1 MATIKKKF
9 VILGDG
15 LCGKTCLLIV
25 FTKDQFPESCLQ
37 PPSLEKY
44 VTVIEVDGKQIELTL
59 QDTPGQEDYDRQR
72 PLYYPDTDVVL
83 LCFSIESH
91 STLENVQEKWA
102 PEVKHF
108 CPYVPIVLVGIKKDT
123 RNDPNILQKLHEMK
137 RKPVTSQEGQSM
149 AEKIH
154 AFAYMECSAKTKEG
168 VEEVFETATRAALQV
183 KKGKKEKKCLLV

>member
-1 MATIKKKF
+1 MLNF
-9 VILGDG
+9 EL
-15 LCGKTCLLIV
+15 
-25 FTKDQFPESCLQ
+25 
-37 PPSLEKY
+37 
-44 VTVIEVDGKQIELTL
+44 QIELTL

-183 KKGKKEKKCLLV
+183 KKGKKEKSVYWFRRSCVWRLLNFCILLINFELSYVGK